1 GAYHVAEFGRADSQ
15 THCIPVGIV
24 LKLPNV
30 RSTAIERDA
39 EMLKRLL
46 IVSMSSLMCTVPA
59 FAENLFRGALF
70 ATAVN
75 GCPSGPFEGDFLNAQ
90 FHPSGTV
97 LPGNQNMTAL
107 NTIYPFGGTSYHLPI
122 GDFTSSFQKVSN
134 VSLGW
139 SDFKPDKPSFVA
151 VDSQKPA

>member
-1 GAYHVAEFGRADSQ
+1 
-15 THCIPVGIV
+15 
-24 LKLPNV
+24 
-30 RSTAIERDA
+30 
-39 EMLKRLL
+39 MLKRLL

-70 ATAVN
+70 ATSVS

-151 VDSQKPA
+151 VDSRKPATLDANTKSVTLTGRIKNPYGQIGQESCVETFLF